1 LHLRFTFTLLLLWFC
16 TPTAFSQIVVSGNV
30 LDKSKLNYVE
40 AVRVYSTSNKIAITD
55 SLGRYSI
62 TVSKTD
68 SIYFVYDT
76 KPTQKFAVATI
87 PNTNQFD
94 ISLAINVKGKHSVLK
109 EVIVFGKYHK
119 QDSLENRI
127 TYKNIFSHHKPR
139 FETSYT
145 PGGAA
150 GFDANELFSLF
161 TPKKN
166 RRMQKLQEMLLRN
179 EEEQYVNYRFNK
191 NFVRR
196 VTQIKGP
203 ALDTFMIKYRPS
215 YFFVSTC
222 SEIQF
227 NQYILN
233 ASYQFKRL
241 RGEAAPPSTIIDDA
255 ELPKPNGY

>member
-1 LHLRFTFTLLLLWFC
+1 MRFIFTLIVLILFN
-16 TPTAFSQIVVSGNV
+16 TTTFSQIVVSGSV

-40 AVRVYSTSNKIAITD
+40 GVRVFSTGNKISITD

-62 TVSKTD
+62 VANKKD

-76 KPTQKFAVATI
+76 KPTQKFAIASI
-87 PNTNQFD
+87 PNPAQFD
-94 ISLAINVKGKHSVLK
+94 ISIHLNVKGKHSVLK
-109 EVIVFGKYHK
+109 EVIVFSKYHRL
-119 QDSLENRI
+119 DSAENRI
-127 TYKNIFSHHKPR
+127 TYAKIFNYHKPR
-139 FETSYT
+139 LETSYA

-166 RRMQKLQEMLLRN
+166 RRMQKLQDMMLRN

-196 VTQIKGP
+196 ITQIKGA
-203 ALDTFMIKYRPS
+203 ALDSFMMLYRPS
-215 YFFVSTC
+215 YFFIST
-222 SEIQF
+222 STELQF

-241 RGEAAPPSTIIDDA
+241 RGEAAPPSTIIGEGD
-255 ELPKPNGY
+255 LPKQNRF